1 MSPRAARW
9 ILWISFVLMVPVPIL
24 LLGPGLVPAARLILL
39 GGIALAVALF
49 ESSRG
54 AVVMLAGILLAQGL
68 LYMGLLWL
76 AAYLASR
83 GLGRLPAKSVTRI
96 TLAVVAAGL
105 LVTLAFEVYRG
116 PFRAQS
122 YRANLLHVYE

>member
-9 ILWISFVLMVPVPIL
+9 ILWISFVLMIPVPIL
-24 LLGPGLVPAARLILL
+24 LFGPGLVPAARLIML

-54 AVVMLAGILLAQGL
+54 AVVMLAGILLAEGL
-68 LYMGLLWL
+68 LYAGLLWF
-76 AAYLASR
+76 AAYVASR
-83 GLGRLPAKSVTRI
+83 GLGRLSAKNVARI
-96 TLAVVAAGL
+96 TLAVVAASL
-105 LVTLAFEVYRG
+105 LVTLVFEVYRG

-122 YRANLLHVYE
+122 YHANLLQIYE

>member
-9 ILWISFVLMVPVPIL
+9 ILWVSFVLMVPVPIL
-24 LLGPGLVPAARLILL
+24 LFGPGLVPAARLIML

-54 AVVMLAGILLAQGL
+54 AVGMLSGIILAQGL
-68 LYMGLLWL
+68 FYAGLLWL
-76 AAYLASR
+76 AAHVASR
-83 GLGRLPAKSVTRI
+83 ALARLSAKSMTRI
-96 TLAVVAAGL
+96 TLAVVATSL

-116 PFRAQS
+116 PFQAQS
-122 YRANLLHVYE
+122 YRANLLHIYE

>member
-9 ILWISFVLMVPVPIL
+9 ILWVSFVLMVPVPIL
-24 LLGPGLVPAARLILL
+24 LFGPGLVPAARLIML

-54 AVVMLAGILLAQGL
+54 AVGMLAGILLAQGL
-68 LYMGLLWL
+68 LYAGLLWL
-76 AAYLASR
+76 AAYMASR
-83 GLGRLPAKSVTRI
+83 LLGRLSAKNVTRI
-96 TLAVVAAGL
+96 TLAVVAASL
-105 LVTLAFEVYRG
+105 LVTLSFEVYRG

-122 YRANLLHVYE
+122 YRANLLHIYE